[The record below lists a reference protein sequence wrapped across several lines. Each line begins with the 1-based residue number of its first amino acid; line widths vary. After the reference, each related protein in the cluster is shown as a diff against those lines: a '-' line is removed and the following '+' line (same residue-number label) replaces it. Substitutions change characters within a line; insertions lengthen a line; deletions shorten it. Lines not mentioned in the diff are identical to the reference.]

1 VKTRPEWRETPDLDE
16 NHIVESYMVGDEEIA
31 AVEYFG
37 QGSYYPRALN
47 KLTGNWERG
56 GPMRNLR
63 DAMGWAERVATG
75 AMRAGD
81 ERARFYY

>member
-1 VKTRPEWRETPDLDE
+1 MSAKWQEAGGLSE
-16 NHIVESYMVGDEEIA
+16 HHFVESYVLDGNEIA
-31 AVEYFG
+31 AIEYFG
-37 QGSYYPRALN
+37 HGSYYPRALN
-47 KLTGNWERG
+47 KITGNWERG
-56 GPMRNLR
+56 GPMHNLR